1 MQKHTETMEIFFLII
16 LVLHMCGIS
25 NRLSDK
31 LYDLAVRVNKYE

>member
-1 MQKHTETMEIFFLII
+1 MTYKNKYP
-16 LVLHMCGIS
+16 GIS